1 MDQGRWQRVAELY
14 EAASERPP
22 AEWSAY
28 LAAASGGDDDLQQE
42 VESLLSQEIARDG
55 VLEEVARDATQLR
68 TAAARRVPV
77 TIGRYRIVRMI
88 GEGGMGVVYE
98 AEQDH
103 PRRTVALKL
112 LKAGFANPELLRR
125 FERESEALGRLQH
138 PGIAQIF
145 EAGTADTDLGRQPY
159 FAMEL
164 VGGRTLLQYANGGTL
179 NTRQRLELMA
189 KICDAVQHAHQRG
202 IVHRDLKPNN
212 ILIDA
217 GGQPKILDFGVARIT
232 DSDADATRQTDVGDL
247 VGTLAYMSPEQA
259 LGDPLEIDARSDIY
273 SLGVILYELLAGRQP
288 YQVSRN
294 VVEAARVIRE
304 EEGSSLG
311 TVNRSFRGDL
321 ETIVHKALEKDKTRR
336 YTSAAEFGADIRR
349 YLSDEPIV
357 ARPPSTAYQLRKF
370 GLRHK
375 SLVGAVAA
383 VFLALVA
390 AVLVS
395 TRAAIRAN
403 LAQHEAVAAR
413 DQAIRA
419 SQEANRQRQRAE
431 QERNHALEET
441 RRADTEAATARAVND
456 FLQNDLLAK
465 ASVQNQSTPD
475 TKPDPDLK
483 VRTTLDR
490 AAARIA
496 ARHDF
501 PPAVEASIRNTI
513 GNAYMNLGLF
523 AEAEPQLER
532 ALELRRR
539 ALGPNDRETQSTAQY
554 LAQAYITLGKY
565 DKADPLVGQAVKVLK
580 RDRGER
586 DPATIAAIGQLANLI
601 AERRGDFSRAEILA
615 SQALDLSIRT
625 HGPDAPETVKAMN
638 SLAVQYT
645 NDGKYAK
652 AEALY
657 KKSIELHRRQL
668 GPEHP
673 DTLTN
678 INNLGVVYRQ
688 EGKYAEAEVEI
699 KTALESRR
707 RLEGDQ
713 HLDTIASMNSLGLL
727 YQAEGKFEAAE
738 KLFQQAVAASS
749 KALGPEQQNTLGA
762 MNNLADLYARQG
774 RRAEAEAM
782 YRQVLE
788 VRRRVLVPEHP
799 RIARVLASLG
809 ELKIEEENYHDAE
822 AFLREAVQIRDQAT
836 PDAWERYYTQSL
848 LGAALA
854 GERKYAASETLLL
867 SGYRGLQQRR
877 DFMPF
882 ENRAYVQRSRQ
893 AIFHLYEQW
902 GKPDQAASW
911 RDAVATH

>member
-1 MDQGRWQRVAELY
+1 MDPGRWEKVVQLF
-14 EAASERPP
+14 EAASQRPP
-22 AEWSAY
+22 SEWREY
-28 LAAASGGDDDLQQE
+28 LAQASGGDDDLLRE
-42 VESLLSQEIARDG
+42 VESLLIQDVSGEG
-55 VLEEVARDATQLR
+55 VLEQVASDASRLLASAQ
-68 TAAARRVPV
+68 RRIPA
-77 TIGRYRIVRMI
+77 TIGRYRIVRLI

-112 LKAGFANPELLRR
+112 LKAGLARPELLRR

-164 VGGRTLLQYANGGTL
+164 VRGLSLLEYARSQAL

-189 KICDAVQHAHQRG
+189 RICDAVQHAHQRG
-202 IVHRDLKPNN
+202 IIHRDLKPNN
-212 ILIDA
+212 IPVDQS
-217 GGQPKILDFGVARIT
+217 GQPKILDFGVARIA
-232 DSDADATRQTDVGDL
+232 DRDAEATAQTNVGD
-247 VGTLAYMSPEQA
+247 VIGTLAYMSPEQV
-259 LGDPLEIDARSDIY
+259 LGDSLEIDARSDIY
-273 SLGVILYELLAGRQP
+273 SLGLVAYELLAGRQP

-294 VVEAARVIRE
+294 VVESARVIRE
-304 EEGSSLG
+304 ERGPLLG
-311 TVNRSFRGDL
+311 AVNRSLRGDV
-321 ETIVHKALEKDKTRR
+321 ETIVQKAIEKDKARR

-349 YLSDEPIV
+349 HLNDEPIV
-357 ARPPSTAYQLRKF
+357 ARPPSTGYQIRKF
-370 GLRHK
+370 ATRHK
-375 SLVGAVAA
+375 SLMGAVAA

-395 TRAAIRAN
+395 ARAAIRASI
-403 LAQHEAVAAR
+403 AQHEAVVAR

-419 SQEANRQRQRAE
+419 SQEANRERQVSE

-441 RRADTEAATARAVND
+441 RRADTEAATAKAVND

-465 ASVQNQSTPD
+465 AAVQAQSAPD
-475 TKPDPDLK
+475 NKPDPDLK

-496 ARHDF
+496 GRRDF
-501 PPAVEASIRNTI
+501 PPAVEAAVRDTI
-513 GNAYMNLGLF
+513 GNAYMNLALL

-539 ALGPNDRETQSTAQY
+539 VQGPDDRETQLTAQSLADVY
-554 LAQAYITLGKY
+554 LQLGKY
-565 DKADPLVGQAVKVLK
+565 DKAEPLVNRAVEVLQ
-580 RDRGER
+580 RGRGEN
-586 DPATIAAIGQLANLI
+586 DPATLAALGQLVNLI

-615 SQALDLSIRT
+615 ARVLDLSVRT
-625 HGPDAPETVKAMN
+625 HGPEAPETVKAMN
-638 SLAVQYT
+638 SLAVEYT
-645 NDGKYAK
+645 NDGKYAQ
-652 AEALY
+652 AEPLY
-657 KKSIELHRRQL
+657 KKAIELHRRQL
-668 GPEHP
+668 GPDHP

-678 INNLGVVYRQ
+678 INNLGVIYRQ

-699 KTALESRR
+699 KTALEARR
-707 RLEGDQ
+707 RLEGNQ
-713 HLDTIASMNSLGLL
+713 HLDTIASVNSLALL
-727 YQAEGKFEAAE
+727 YQAEGKYDAAE
-738 KLFQQAVAASS
+738 TLFQQTLETSR
-749 KALGPEQQNTLGA
+749 KALGPEQQNTLGV
-762 MNNLADLYARQG
+762 MNNLADLYVRQG

-809 ELKIEEENYHDAE
+809 ELKIEQEDYRDAQ
-822 AFLREAVQIRDQAT
+822 ALLRQALQIRDKAT
-836 PDAWERYYTQSL
+836 PNAWERYYAQSL

-854 GERKYAASETLLL
+854 GERKYAEAEPLLL

-877 DFMPF
+877 NFMPF
-882 ENRAYVQRSRQ
+882 ENRGNVQRARQ
-893 AIFHLYEQW
+893 EILRLYEQW
-902 GKPDQAASW
+902 GKAEQATNW
-911 RDAVATH
+911 RK

>member
-1 MDQGRWQRVAELY
+1 MDPGRWEKVVQLF
-14 EAASERPP
+14 EAASQRPP
-22 AEWSAY
+22 SEWRSY
-28 LAAASGGDDDLQQE
+28 LEEASSGDDDLLQE
-42 VESLLSQEIARDG
+42 VESLLKQDVASDG
-55 VLEEVARDATQLR
+55 LLEQVASDASRLL
-68 TAAARRVPV
+68 ASAERRMPA
-77 TIGRYRIVRMI
+77 TIGGYRIVRLI

-103 PRRTVALKL
+103 PHRTVALKL
-112 LKAGFANPELLRR
+112 LKAGLARPELLRR

-164 VGGRTLLQYANGGTL
+164 VRGSSLLEYARSQAL

-189 KICDAVQHAHQRG
+189 RICDAVQHAHQRG
-202 IVHRDLKPNN
+202 IIHRDLKPNN
-212 ILIDA
+212 IPVDQS
-217 GGQPKILDFGVARIT
+217 GQPKILDFGVARIVDHDT
-232 DSDADATRQTDVGDL
+232 ESTSQTNVGDL
-247 VGTLAYMSPEQA
+247 IGTLAYMSPEQV
-259 LGDPLEIDARSDIY
+259 LGDSLEIDARSDIY
-273 SLGVILYELLAGRQP
+273 SLGLVAYELLAGRQP

-294 VVEAARVIRE
+294 VVESARVIRE
-304 EEGSSLG
+304 EQGPLLG
-311 TVNRSFRGDL
+311 AVNRSLRGDV
-321 ETIVHKALEKDKTRR
+321 ETIVQKAIEKDKARR

-349 YLSDEPIV
+349 YLNDEPIV
-357 ARPPSTAYQLRKF
+357 ARPLSTGYQLRKF
-370 GLRHK
+370 ATRHK
-375 SLVGAVAA
+375 SLMGAVAA

-395 TRAAIRAN
+395 ARAAIRASI
-403 LAQHEAVAAR
+403 AQHEAVAAR

-419 SQEANRQRQRAE
+419 SQDANRQRQRAE

-441 RRADTEAATARAVND
+441 RRADTEAATAKAVND

-465 ASVQNQSTPD
+465 ASVQNQATPD
-475 TKPDPDLK
+475 NKPDPDLK

-496 ARHDF
+496 GRRDF
-501 PPAVEASIRNTI
+501 PPAVEAAVRDTI
-513 GNAYMNLGLF
+513 GNAYMNLALL

-539 ALGPNDRETQSTAQY
+539 VQGPDDRETQLTAQS
-554 LAQAYITLGKY
+554 LADVYIQLGKY
-565 DKADPLVGQAVKVLK
+565 EKAEPLVNKEVEVLQ
-580 RDRGER
+580 RGRGEN
-586 DPATIAAIGQLANLI
+586 DPATLAALGQLVNLM

-615 SQALDLSIRT
+615 ARVLDLSVRT
-625 HGPDAPETVKAMN
+625 HGPEAPETVKAMN
-638 SLAVQYT
+638 SLATEYT
-645 NDGKYAK
+645 NDGKYAQ
-652 AEALY
+652 AEPLY
-657 KKSIELHRRQL
+657 KKAIELHRRQL
-668 GPEHP
+668 GPDHP

-678 INNLGVVYRQ
+678 INNLGVIYRQ
-688 EGKYAEAEVEI
+688 EGKYAEAEIEI
-699 KTALESRR
+699 KTALEARR

-713 HLDTIASMNSLGLL
+713 HLDTIASMNSLALL
-727 YQAEGKFEAAE
+727 YQAEGKYDAAE
-738 KLFQQAVAASS
+738 TLFQQTLETSR
-749 KALGPEQQNTLGA
+749 KALGPEQQNTLSM

-774 RRAEAEAM
+774 RRAEAEVM

-809 ELKIEEENYHDAE
+809 ELKLEQQNYDEAE
-822 AFLREAVQIRDQAT
+822 AFLGQALQIRDKAT
-836 PDAWERYYTQSL
+836 PNAWERYYAQSL

-854 GERKYAASETLLL
+854 GERKYAEAEPLLL

-882 ENRAYVQRSRQ
+882 ENRGNVQRARQ
-893 AIFHLYEQW
+893 QILRLYEQW
-902 GKPDQAASW
+902 GKAEQATNW
-911 RDAVATH
+911 RN